1 MNRTI
6 IFLTFL
12 IFLFFF
18 HSAVSGNESNPF
30 QELAGKY
37 AEVVGDVELGNVTFS
52 KINKRCKTQFE
63 FSAEFILEV
72 DFYLRRNTGYTFKEF
87 VKFMK
92 SEKETG
98 DLANQ
103 LVDELIQ
110 QNGEC
115 NTTALEHW
123 FKFVTNNN
131 KEKDLM
137 FLRENEALFG
147 LPKVVRTDTQLIK
160 NFSTQLKKYK
170 SLPYKELF
178 EVASALEHGSYSY
191 SMFGLTQSIKIDKE
205 KSLEIWK
212 FAAKKFN
219 EPQAYYYIGKLL
231 QNFSTE
237 DAFLAFEQSAK
248 HGYKFGEIW
257 LGTYYACNKDNIKA
271 RYWLEIA
278 KQGYKD
284 PDYIDDIY
292 AEIDELGMPTNCMD
306 GWVY

>member
-1 MNRTI
+1 VNRTI
-6 IFLTFL
+6 VFL
-12 IFLFFF
+12 ILLFSF
-18 HSAVSGNESNPF
+18 HTVALGNESNPF
-30 QELAGKY
+30 QELAIKY
-37 AEVVGDVELGNVTFS
+37 AGVVGDVELGNVTFS
-52 KINKRCKTQFE
+52 EINKRCKTQFE
-63 FSAEFILEV
+63 FSSEFLLEV
-72 DFYLRRNTGYTFKEF
+72 DFYLRRNTGYTYKEF
-87 VKFMK
+87 VQFMK
-92 SEKETG
+92 SETETVK
-98 DLANQ
+98 LANQ

-110 QNGEC
+110 QNGGC
-115 NTTALEHW
+115 NTIALEHW
-123 FKFVTNNN
+123 FNFVTNND
-131 KEKDLM
+131 KEVHLV
-137 FLRENEALFG
+137 FLRENESLFG
-147 LPKVVRTDTQLIK
+147 LPKVVRTNDQLVK

-178 EVASALEHGSYSY
+178 ELASALEHGSYSY

-205 KSLEIWK
+205 KSLELWK

-231 QNFSTE
+231 QTSSTA

-248 HGYKFGEIW
+248 QGYKFGEIW

-271 RYWLEIA
+271 KYWLEIA

-292 AEIDELGMPTNCMD
+292 AEINDLGMPTNCLD